1 MIVMLPAGTVID
13 AVSAPVAPLPV
24 SFTWK
29 NTSDSPCRHPNTLT
43 EAVIVVA
50 GVGDGL
56 VVGDGLELGGLDEAG
71 GGGGVDA
78 TPLEVDGS
86 GAGLV
91 DRLAEGFLDDAF
103 RPGVVVGCWLAGAEV
118 ATGPTASA

>member
-1 MIVMLPAGTVID
+1 MLPAGTVID
-13 AVSAPVAPLPV
+13 AVSVPVAPLPV

-29 NTSDSPCRHPNTLT
+29 NTSDSPSRQPNTLT

-50 GVGDGL
+50 GVGDG
-56 VVGDGLELGGLDEAG
+56 DGLEPGGLDEGG

-78 TPLEVDGS
+78 TPLEADGS

-91 DRLAEGFLDDAF
+91 DRLAEGFLDGAF

-118 ATGPTASA
+118 ATGATASA